1 MSPGDVRRQPRG
13 GKTYLDLSQRVTRAL
28 HGQAGH
34 ESLAIS
40 AGHEPPGRDGSGHQV
55 RAALGGVPPPKRL
68 SEEISELG
76 KQLDRLVAEAAS
88 EPLAMN
94 GVSIDTAASLLITAG
109 DHPERPR
116 NGGDYLLGAE
126 TFPPERLP
134 AGVPEGKDRVGRREA
149 PAPRGDFPVMAKR

>member
-1 MSPGDVRRQPRG
+1 MFAGSRGVGKRTSIYPSELRGLFTAKLVTKVSRFRLGTNLPDVMEA
-13 GKTYLDLSQRVTRAL
+13 VTKFAL
-28 HGQAGH
+28 R
-34 ESLAIS
+34 S
-40 AGHEPPGRDGSGHQV
+40 D
-55 RAALGGVPPPKRL
+55 GVPPPKRL

-76 KQLDRLVAEAAS
+76 KQLDPLVAEAAS

-116 NGGDYLLGAE
+116 NGGDYLLGAG

-134 AGVPEGKDRVGRREA
+134 AGVPERKDRVGRREA
-149 PAPRGDFPVMAKR
+149 PAPRGDFPVMANR